1 VKRLLL
7 ALVLL
12 LGGASLASAQAPPPV
27 LRAFGPGAGVRV
39 APRPGVPTRRFRLFE
54 RPGPATTSPPQG
66 ALVPGWAGQGTTSPA
81 SIGPAGAPPPPR
93 SAFATPIQNPPGP
106 RAFFGRPVDVDG
118 MMRRGSLCAGGNCGP
133 VGVATATHESARTGR
148 QFTATRAICG
158 VCGTRVGVTESD
170 HGYRRAVI
178 APGGSK
184 HYPGPQ
190 AQGAREVISGPR
202 LGRSDANA
210 AERAEVRS
218 TQDAALSA
226 REMLEAQ
233 RASAARPRTAH

>member
-12 LGGASLASAQAPPPV
+12 LGGASLVSAQAPPPV

-54 RPGPATTSPPQG
+54 RPGPATMSPPQG
-66 ALVPGWAGQGTTSPA
+66 ALEPGWAGQGTTSPA

-118 MMRRGSLCAGGNCGP
+118 MLRRGSLCPGGTCGP
-133 VGVATATHESARTGR
+133 VGAASATEMARATGNR
-148 QFTATRAICG
+148 FTATRAICG
-158 VCGTRVGVTESD
+158 TCGTRVGVTESD

-178 APGGSK
+178 APGGSRR
-184 HYPGPQ
+184 HEGPQ
-190 AQGAREVISGPR
+190 ARGEREVISGPR
-202 LGRSDANA
+202 LNRHDANA
-210 AERAEVRS
+210 AERVEVRA
-218 TQDAALSA
+218 TQEAAWQAQEKLENA
-226 REMLEAQ
+226 R
-233 RASAARPRTAH
+233 SPKPRRTLFH